1 MNYCRNEYTLDL
13 LQQMYNILVLTKQIY
28 FIIRLAEMPIFAFY
42 NVVTLYNFLLN
53 DILNSCY
60 FPHFNVSFFQ
70 RVISEISEVINGNI
84 YLFTVCFLLYV
95 CYFIFLILVCHI
107 LNSQIRYDSLLII
120 VIIPNYYYYSCYFIL
135 YELLL
140 IN

>member
-70 RVISEISEVINGNI
+70 RVISEISKVINGNI
-84 YLFTVCFLLYV
+84 YLFTVCF
-95 CYFIFLILVCHI
+95 YFIYL
-107 LNSQIRYDSLLII
+107 
-120 VIIPNYYYYSCYFIL
+120 FIYL
-135 YELLL
+135 FMFVTLFSSF
-140 IN
+140 